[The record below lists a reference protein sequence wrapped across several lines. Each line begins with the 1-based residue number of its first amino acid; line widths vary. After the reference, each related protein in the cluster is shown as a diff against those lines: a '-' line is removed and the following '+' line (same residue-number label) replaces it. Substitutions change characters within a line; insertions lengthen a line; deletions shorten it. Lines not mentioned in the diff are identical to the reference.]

1 MTPRQI
7 LSHAIEEAV
16 TFGDIPAP
24 LEPAVMT
31 AASMLPDSVL
41 DCFLR
46 QYRLS
51 ERR

>member
-31 AASMLPDSVL
+31 ASTVAALCWLLIALAAAGGVL
-41 DCFLR
+41 
-46 QYRLS
+46 
-51 ERR
+51 